1 MADDDRKVTADLLR
15 HRIDR
20 GMAGDKK
27 GFPDPAAAPL
37 GTNDEAA
44 GTPPT
49 AEQIALAHAQ
59 EVEKRPDAPDVTHRG
74 PVRPGR
80 AEPSAWELGHGS
92 AAPYGLAGSVA
103 ASTTAR

>member
-1 MADDDRKVTADLLR
+1 MPDDDRKVTADLLR

-20 GMAGDKK
+20 GMAGYKK

-37 GTNDEAA
+37 GTDDEAA

-59 EVEKRPDAPDVTHRG
+59 EVENRPDAPDVTHRG

-80 AEPSAWELGHGS
+80 AERHGDPWIWLVVAVGAIL
-92 AAPYGLAGSVA
+92 AAIVLASMV
-103 ASTTAR
+103 